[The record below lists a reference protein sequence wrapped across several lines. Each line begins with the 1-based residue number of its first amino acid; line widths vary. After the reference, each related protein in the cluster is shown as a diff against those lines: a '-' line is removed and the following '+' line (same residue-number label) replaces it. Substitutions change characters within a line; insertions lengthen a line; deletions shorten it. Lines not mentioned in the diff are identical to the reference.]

1 MRAPVDPAG
10 PREPSAASDREPA
23 AVPGKPK
30 RPWAWIAA
38 CVVLVV
44 LAGGFAIWAVG
55 LQDDL
60 DEQQEKTAQAQQ
72 EADEAKQ
79 QAEEAN
85 DAVGALAG
93 QLEQVSQ
100 GLDDA
105 GDQLEQAGEDAEQ
118 NAQDAVEGLKG
129 QVAALKDQLA
139 DAGGGTSATPAP
151 AEATA
156 TP

>member
-1 MRAPVDPAG
+1 MSAPGDPSG
-10 PREPSAASDREPA
+10 SRELSATPAHEPT

-38 CVVLVV
+38 CVVLVA
-44 LAGGFAIWAVG
+44 LASGFAVWAVG
-55 LQDDL
+55 LQSDL
-60 DEQQEKTAQAQQ
+60 DEQQNKTTQAQQ
-72 EADEAKQ
+72 EADQAKL

-85 DAVGALAG
+85 EAVGALAG
-93 QLEQVSQ
+93 QLEQVTQ

-105 GDQLEQAGEDAEQ
+105 GDQLEQAGDD
-118 NAQDAVEGLKG
+118 AQDTVDGLKG

-139 DAGGGTSATPAP
+139 DAGDGTSTTPDP